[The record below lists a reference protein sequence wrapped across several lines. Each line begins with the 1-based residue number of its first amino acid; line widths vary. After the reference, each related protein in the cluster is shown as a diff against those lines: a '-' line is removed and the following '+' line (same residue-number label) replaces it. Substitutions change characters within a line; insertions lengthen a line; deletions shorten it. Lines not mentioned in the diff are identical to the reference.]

1 MSYKN
6 KDASHNLLCEVLRFS
21 VMLLLLMPTT
31 VINAQPTPPK
41 KSPNKASRYSYLP
54 SGYSQVGSTQ
64 LYSMQYA
71 NAIDMIGFYNGY
83 YYSSTYNDYGY
94 KLSVQVENNDAVR
107 VDCLNGTTNN
117 GVAVQ
122 PSVEQQGDLAHICYT
137 VTNTNANDVTI
148 SMGVHADVM
157 IGNNDS
163 APISRRID
171 TFGQTYGLTMMDG
184 NGAQLCVLF
193 GSGLAGVTAVSDFWF
208 GKYNT
213 NVEAYNMVGNYYSGA
228 YWMVENGSY
237 DSGMGWCW
245 KDRTIAAGSTVVF
258 SYLIG
263 VGEVNLEPN
272 SSFEVTPDDPD
283 GWNDLSR
290 PHRLTLDGIY
300 ESPAGLDGVI
310 DYAVEDSEEWT
321 ALTDTLA
328 SGDGFT
334 ASLIAMFDV
343 TKATHV
349 IKFRTRDLVGN
360 TTTLQPIEY
369 VDVSFHAL
377 TGIQEKTYTGDSLF
391 QSNLIC
397 DLPED
402 HYVLTSYRNN
412 INVGTASFNMEGVF
426 PYTIGRK
433 SYTFDILPQPL
444 SSDIVL
450 AETEFVY
457 NGEAFTPDWQF
468 SNENYINLKAGEDYT
483 AVWSSNTLPGT
494 GTLTV
499 NGKNNYTSTLTANIH
514 IDKAPIAD
522 NLYSLTLPDGDFVYD
537 EQPHGVTVNVV
548 NGVGNATIF
557 YLNEETGIEQS
568 QAPTLPGTYKVYL
581 TIDEGTLYY
590 GMPKTEIGSLTILMY
605 NTEQYALLSQM
616 ATDTK
621 NYHMYYGTRAK
632 LTQFLQSSSAALES
646 GDVTTIYQAF
656 MPMESLLA
664 EAQASVEKYNLLAGY
679 ITYAQQVQDAY
690 GSMLTDEINAKIVS
704 TITKLQ
710 LAYNFGALTSEEIDQ
725 VWPQL
730 QETMRTELT
739 NYLTPYID
747 DANALIAQGL
757 IEDIHYRLSQAV
769 QDVQALLTWPE
780 YSVDDADY
788 IKGLLFNTRNL
799 GVEALNNVQDLA
811 ILRQAYQSMGGAG
824 KLAGYWQFETAPYRL
839 NGVTFVTGQI
849 TGISLENRNLTGNIP
864 AAFFMLPK
872 LDMLNLSRNLL
883 TGDIA
888 QVCEQLIATGQTS
901 PVTSLNISNNQLSGN
916 IGAIGQICTGLQ
928 RLYASHNHL
937 AECFPNLNG
946 DMTDVD
952 LGYQTLEW
960 TWNFVL
966 DNTQDNMQQLL
977 SILRYDHQKPD
988 GLATRQSFTCR
999 LGDWFLSVNYANGEV
1014 SVTAPAG
1021 RIYTDTNGVMMDATL
1036 ITSDA
1041 AGSTFQMQFG
1051 FLDGDANFS
1060 GGTDVLDLQS
1070 IINYMFND
1078 WRNSAFNF
1086 TASNLY
1092 KDECINVQDVVLMV
1106 DRLLSNGGAYNENS
1120 NGRTRAREASWDT
1133 TDANLYWRGDELV
1146 LNTTTGITAADICFV
1161 GETPLTWD
1169 LRQMGFTVTEKK
1181 DVGCTHAIVY
1191 SLAGAE
1197 IPVGETVIARRSDSG
1212 IHLVSAMLADRNAVS
1227 VSVSLTTSDATGIAQ
1242 LMSVTDEWQLFRTDG
1257 TIIAQGVGHAQLQ
1270 SVQKRLATDVYI
1282 LQVGNYKTQKFTI
1295 K

>member
-6 KDASHNLLCEVLRFS
+6 KDASHNLPCEFLRLS
-21 VMLLLLMPTT
+21 VMLLLLMPTI
-31 VINAQPTPPK
+31 VINAQPAPPK

-54 SGYSQVGSTQ
+54 TGYNQVGSTQ
-64 LYSMQYA
+64 LYSKQYSE
-71 NAIDMIGFYNGY
+71 AIDMIGFYNGY

-94 KLSVQVENNDAVR
+94 KLSVQVGNNSAVR

-117 GVAVQ
+117 SVAVQ
-122 PSVEQQGDLAHICYT
+122 PSVEQQGELARICYT

-157 IGNNDS
+157 IGYNDS

-208 GKYNT
+208 GSYYT
-213 NVEAYNMVGNYYSGA
+213 NYEPYQMVGNYYTGDC
-228 YWMVENGSY
+228 WMIENGAY

-334 ASLIAMFDV
+334 ASLVAMFDA

-360 TTTLQPIEY
+360 TTMLQPIEY
-369 VDVSFHAL
+369 ADVSSHAL

-402 HYVLTSYRNN
+402 RYVLTSYRNN
-412 INVGTASFNMEGVF
+412 INAGTASFNMEGVF

-444 SSDIVL
+444 SGDIVL

-457 NGEAFTPDWQF
+457 NGEAFTTDWQF
-468 SNENYINLKAGEDYT
+468 SNANYSGLKADEDYI
-483 AVWSSNTLPGT
+483 ALWNNNTQPGT

-499 NGKNNYTSTLTANIH
+499 TGMNNYTSTLRANIH
-514 IDKAPIAD
+514 IDKAPLAE
-522 NLYSLTLPDGDFVYD
+522 NLYSLTFPAEDLVYD
-537 EQPHGVTVNVV
+537 EQPHGVTVNVL

-590 GMPKTEIGSLTILMY
+590 GMSKTEIGSLTILMY

-616 ATDTK
+616 ATDTR

-690 GSMLTDEINAKIVS
+690 GSMLTDEINAKIS
-704 TITKLQ
+704 ETIAKLQ
-710 LAYNFGALTSEEIDQ
+710 LAYSFGAMTNEEIDQ

-739 NYLTPYID
+739 NYLKPYID

-757 IEDIHYRLSQAV
+757 VEDIHNRLSQTI
-769 QDVQALLTWPE
+769 QDVQTMLTWSE

-788 IKGLLFNTRNL
+788 IKNLLFNLRNFE
-799 GVEALNNVQDLA
+799 VEAQANVQDLA
-811 ILRQAYQSMGGAG
+811 ILRQAYQSMGGAE
-824 KLAGYWQFETAPYRL
+824 KMAGYWQFETAPYRL
-839 NGVTFVTGQI
+839 NGVTFTAGQI
-849 TGISLENRNLTGNIP
+849 MGITLENRNLTGNIP
-864 AAFFMLPK
+864 TALFMLPQ
-872 LDMLNLSRNLL
+872 LNTLNLSRNQLI
-883 TGDIA
+883 GDIS
-888 QVCEQLIATGQTS
+888 QVCEQLTTSDQTS
-901 PVTSLNISNNQLSGN
+901 PIVSLNISNNQLSGN
-916 IGAIGQICTGLQ
+916 IGVFANCFENLSSLNASYNCFEDVFPMIPLTVTSLDLKGQTISRIVDWHFGNVSTEFIAQQIPHILLYDHANQTFTTDISLLCTTSDNSWSMMIDY
-928 RLYASHNHL
+928 R
-937 AECFPNLNG
+937 NG
-946 DMTDVD
+946 QLTYPSVSEQNAYYGESGD
-952 LGYQTLEW
+952 
-960 TWNFVL
+960 VL
-966 DNTQDNMQQLL
+966 DAVKYNN
-977 SILRYDHQKPD
+977 
-988 GLATRQSFTCR
+988 GTR
-999 LGDWFLSVNYANGEV
+999 E
-1014 SVTAPAG
+1014 
-1021 RIYTDTNGVMMDATL
+1021 
-1036 ITSDA
+1036 
-1041 AGSTFQMQFG
+1041 GSTFRISLCFDEG
-1051 FLDGDANFS
+1051 DGNFD
-1060 GGTDVLDLQS
+1060 GKVDVLDLQTTL
-1070 IINYMFND
+1070 NYMFEEYTNKPY
-1078 WRNSAFNF
+1078 NF
-1086 TASNLY
+1086 TASNLW
-1092 KDECINVQDVVLMV
+1092 KDDIINVQDAVSLVN
-1106 DRLLSNGGAYNENS
+1106 LLLDADMDSANMAHHAK
-1120 NGRTRAREASWDT
+1120 RAPAFTESDASVFIKDGQ
-1133 TDANLYWRGDELV
+1133 LII
-1146 LNTTTGITAADICFV
+1146 NTTIPVSAFDIVISTKEKCEV
-1161 GETPLTWD
+1161 LPALSD
-1169 LRQMGFTVTEKK
+1169 MGYT
-1181 DVGCTHAIVY
+1181 CTLKRDGNQVHLIGY
-1191 SLAGAE
+1191 SLSGATLST
-1197 IPVGETVIARRSDSG
+1197 GDNVICN
-1212 IHLVSAMLADRNAVS
+1212 VSEGSLDYVMLADKEAQEIKCHVGGSATNIQNTKDNAQSPIVYRIS
-1227 VSVSLTTSDATGIAQ
+1227 VGARRAIGIDSAGKKT
-1242 LMSVTDEWQLFRTDG
+1242 MIKDE
-1257 TIIAQGVGHAQLQ
+1257 
-1270 SVQKRLATDVYI
+1270 
-1282 LQVGNYKTQKFTI
+1282 
-1295 K
+1295 

>member
-6 KDASHNLLCEVLRFS
+6 KDALHNLPCGFLRLS
-21 VMLLLLMPTT
+21 VMLLLLMPTI
-31 VINAQPTPPK
+31 VINAQPAPPK
-41 KSPNKASRYSYLP
+41 KGPNKASRYSYLP
-54 SGYSQVGSTQ
+54 TGYNQVGSTQ
-64 LYSMQYA
+64 LYSKQYSE
-71 NAIDMIGFYNGY
+71 AIDMIGFYNGY

-94 KLSVQVENNDAVR
+94 KLSVQVGNNSAIR

-122 PSVEQQGDLAHICYT
+122 PSVEQQGDLARICYT
-137 VTNTNANDVTI
+137 VTNTNANDITI

-157 IGNNDS
+157 IGYNDS

-208 GKYNT
+208 GSYYT
-213 NVEAYNMVGNYYSGA
+213 NYEPYQMVGNYYTGDC
-228 YWMVENGSY
+228 WMLENGSY

-245 KDRTIAAGSTVVF
+245 KDRTVTAGSTVVF

-310 DYAVEDSEEWT
+310 DYSVEDSEEWI

-334 ASLIAMFDV
+334 ASLVAMFNA
-343 TKATHV
+343 TKATHI

-360 TTTLQPIEY
+360 TTMLQPIEY
-369 VDVSFHAL
+369 ADVSFHAL

-402 HYVLTSYRNN
+402 RYFLTSYQNN
-412 INVGTASFNMEGVF
+412 INAGTAYFNMEGVF

-444 SSDIVL
+444 SGDIVL

-457 NGEAFTPDWQF
+457 NGEAFTTDWQF
-468 SNENYINLKAGEDYT
+468 SNANYRGLKADEDYI
-483 AVWSSNTLPGT
+483 ALWNNNTRPGT

-499 NGKNNYTSTLTANIH
+499 TGINNYTSTLTANIH
-514 IDKAPIAD
+514 IDKAPLMD
-522 NLYSLTLPDGDFVYD
+522 NLYTLNFPVEDLVYD
-537 EQPHGVTVNVV
+537 EQPHGVTVNVA
-548 NGVGNATIF
+548 NGVGNATIY
-557 YLNEETGIEQS
+557 YLNEETGIEQA
-568 QAPTLPGTYKVYL
+568 QAPILPGTYKVYL

-590 GMPKTEIGSLTILMY
+590 GMSKAEIGSFTILLY

-616 ATDTK
+616 ATDTR

-632 LTQFLQSSSAALES
+632 LTQFLQSSSAALDTE
-646 GDVTTIYQAF
+646 DVTTIYQAF

-664 EAQASVEKYNLLAGY
+664 EAQVSVEKYNLLAGY

-690 GSMLTDEINAKIVS
+690 GSMLTDEINAKITE

-710 LAYNFGALTSEEIDQ
+710 LAYNLGALTSEEIDQ

-757 IEDIHYRLSQAV
+757 IEDIHNNLSQTI

-780 YSVDDADY
+780 YSVDEANY
-788 IKGLLFNTRNL
+788 IKNLLFNLRNL
-799 GVEALNNVQDLA
+799 EIEAQANVHDLA
-811 ILRQAYQSMGGAG
+811 ILRQAYQSMGGAES
-824 KLAGYWQFETAPYRL
+824 LVGYWQFETVPYRL
-839 NGVTFVTGQI
+839 NGVTFTAGQATEI
-849 TGISLENRNLTGNIP
+849 TLENQNLTGNIP
-864 AAFFMLPK
+864 TEFFMLPE
-872 LDMLNLSRNLL
+872 LSVLNISHNRL

-916 IGAIGQICTGLQ
+916 IGVFANCFENLRSLNASYNCFDDVFPIIPAAITSLDLRGQTID
-928 RLYASHNHL
+928 RVVDWHL
-937 AECFPNLNG
+937 GNVSAEFI
-946 DMTDVD
+946 
-952 LGYQTLEW
+952 
-960 TWNFVL
+960 
-966 DNTQDNMQQLL
+966 TQQIPRILL
-977 SILRYDHQKPD
+977 YDH
-988 GLATRQSFTCR
+988 ANQSFTTDISLLCSNSDNSWSMMIDHR
-999 LGDWFLSVNYANGEV
+999 NGQFTYPSVSEQNAYYGESGDVLDVVKYKNGTRE
-1014 SVTAPAG
+1014 
-1021 RIYTDTNGVMMDATL
+1021 
-1036 ITSDA
+1036 
-1041 AGSTFQMQFG
+1041 GSTFRISLSFDEG
-1051 FLDGDANFS
+1051 DSNFDGLVN
-1060 GGTDVLDLQS
+1060 VVDLQTTL
-1070 IINYMFND
+1070 NYMFEEYTNKPY
-1078 WRNSAFNF
+1078 NF
-1086 TASNLY
+1086 TASNLW
-1092 KDECINVQDVVLMV
+1092 KDDIINVQDAVSLVNLLLDADMATANMAHHAKHAPAFTESDASIFIEDGQLIINSTKPVSAFDIVISTKEKCEVLPV
-1106 DRLLSNGGAYNENS
+1106 LSDMGYTCTLKRDGNQVHLIGYS
-1120 NGRTRAREASWDT
+1120 LSRATLPTGDNVICNVSEGSLDYVMMADREAQEIKCYAGGSAT
-1133 TDANLYWRGDELV
+1133 NIQ
-1146 LNTTTGITAADICFV
+1146 NS
-1161 GETPLTWD
+1161 
-1169 LRQMGFTVTEKK
+1169 K
-1181 DVGCTHAIVY
+1181 DNAQSPIVYRISLGAKRAIVID
-1191 SLAGAE
+1191 SAGKKTM
-1197 IPVGETVIARRSDSG
+1197 IK
-1212 IHLVSAMLADRNAVS
+1212 
-1227 VSVSLTTSDATGIAQ
+1227 
-1242 LMSVTDEWQLFRTDG
+1242 DE
-1257 TIIAQGVGHAQLQ
+1257 
-1270 SVQKRLATDVYI
+1270 
-1282 LQVGNYKTQKFTI
+1282 
-1295 K
+1295 